1 MKKTAL
7 NNNEIATEIALKY
20 LKALKKRQINVISA
34 YIFGSYAKG
43 IPDKWSDIDLALI
56 VNNYIGDEFNFQT
69 ILNKIIIETK
79 LYDIEVH
86 PFLADEFDD
95 SNPFAL
101 EILKTGKRLI

>member
-1 MKKTAL
+1 MEFQL
-7 NNNEIATEIALKY
+7 NNEKNEKLK
-20 LKALKKRQINVISA
+20 RER
-34 YIFGSYAKG
+34 
-43 IPDKWSDIDLALI
+43 DICFED
-56 VNNYIGDEFNFQT
+56 
-69 ILNKIIIETK
+69 IETK